1 MKKVSFLVI
10 IQAFKDQFPATSLLL
25 LPPSISSLHG
35 KGEGVLDLCS
45 DVLWTTLVFGK
56 VYSWRTRD
64 LISWLGRNPEDLPV
78 WLSPTE
84 ALPVAV
90 QSSTS
95 RLNPSSFPSL
105 ESIMQPLPL
114 VTLAL
119 SAMPYMLNLKSAPS
133 LSLLRPVATSESLSC
148 DKKSKE
154 DSDHWLSPA
163 VYPTVILLFL
173 H

>member
-10 IQAFKDQFPATSLLL
+10 IQAFKDQFPTTSLPL

-35 KGEGVLDLCS
+35 KRGVLDLCS

-56 VYSWRTRD
+56 VYSWRTSD

-78 WLSPTE
+78 WLSPIE

-119 SAMPYMLNLKSAPS
+119 SAMPYMLNPKSAPS

-148 DKKSKE
+148 YKKSKE
-154 DSDHWLSPA
+154 DSDH
-163 VYPTVILLFL
+163 
-173 H
+173 

>member
-10 IQAFKDQFPATSLLL
+10 IQAFKDQFPAMSLPL

-35 KGEGVLDLCS
+35 KREGVLDLCS
-45 DVLWTTLVFGK
+45 GVLWTTLVFGK
-56 VYSWRTRD
+56 VYSWRTSD
-64 LISWLGRNPEDLPV
+64 LISWLGWNPEDLPV
-78 WLSPTE
+78 WLSPIE

-95 RLNPSSFPSL
+95 WSNPSSIPSL

-133 LSLLRPVATSESLSC
+133 LSLLRTVATSESFSC
-148 DKKSKE
+148 YKKSKE
-154 DSDHWLSPA
+154 DLDH
-163 VYPTVILLFL
+163 
-173 H
+173 